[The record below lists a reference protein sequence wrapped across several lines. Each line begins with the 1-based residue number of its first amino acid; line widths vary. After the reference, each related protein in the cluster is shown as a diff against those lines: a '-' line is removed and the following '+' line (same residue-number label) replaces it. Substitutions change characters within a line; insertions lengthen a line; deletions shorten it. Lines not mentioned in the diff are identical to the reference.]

1 MQNITDIINDLEKEN
16 KLIDIR
22 NKCTAYV
29 KEANNIKLALDVLYN
44 DIDSDQRFRLEY
56 CSIPD
61 ANNNNV
67 YYYRFSIFSLDTIL
81 SFNRNLRDMD
91 NNERK
96 LLFCAADG
104 IFCIRESDLSERE
117 INILKEIARPE
128 AYYIAN
134 IDSFKFKVKHL
145 KLFEYMEYMMALSLV
160 KCLEN
165 AELTNVEINNLKNEI
180 YRKKEESDEEILAE
194 K

>member
-67 YYYRFSIFSLDTIL
+67 YYYRFSIFSLIQYYHLTETFEIWIIMKGNC
-81 SFNRNLRDMD
+81 FLRSRW
-91 NNERK
+91 NF
-96 LLFCAADG
+96 L
-104 IFCIRESDLSERE
+104 
-117 INILKEIARPE
+117 
-128 AYYIAN
+128 
-134 IDSFKFKVKHL
+134 H
-145 KLFEYMEYMMALSLV
+145 
-160 KCLEN
+160 
-165 AELTNVEINNLKNEI
+165 
-180 YRKKEESDEEILAE
+180 
-194 K
+194 

>member
-96 LLFCAADG
+96 LLFAQ
-104 IFCIRESDLSERE
+104 
-117 INILKEIARPE
+117 P
-128 AYYIAN
+128 
-134 IDSFKFKVKHL
+134 
-145 KLFEYMEYMMALSLV
+145 MEFFA
-160 KCLEN
+160 LEN
-165 AELTNVEINNLKNEI
+165 LIYQNVKSIF
-180 YRKKEESDEEILAE
+180 
-194 K
+194 